1 MAIVHIINKSIVCA
15 AAVGMCESIAF
26 VTMYRKKDDKK
37 HYKDDIMGEERKGR
51 WQRMIHAEIAIGEI
65 QYEKSFRNLFPS
77 VIETCKKM
85 NTSNLAI
92 RFLLK
97 MEDASMTAVAGIL
110 NRMDEKCKG
119 QLLCGFAN
127 LYCQE
132 IQEALNTLL
141 QQDELGRNISIGEI
155 YMGKDSGGQ
164 LFLSGRNIKADY
176 SAIMKNNTVKQK
188 IGEYANQAVKKS
200 VFGGIGLLQKVASEG
215 AGIVAEI
222 AAEAAPDV
230 MEKTLISIMNNEE
243 NKYRLLQ
250 MAEQVLE
257 ERGICV
263 RLKNFVFVQEE
274 NFDLQEDTAG
284 KIVEERGSSE
294 RKIVLS
300 PELEEG
306 LLDAVAGYLK
316 SLVKE

>member
-1 MAIVHIINKSIVCA
+1 MKNALS
-15 AAVGMCESIAF
+15 
-26 VTMYRKKDDKK
+26 
-37 HYKDDIMGEERKGR
+37 
-51 WQRMIHAEIAIGEI
+51 
-65 QYEKSFRNLFPS
+65 
-77 VIETCKKM
+77 
-85 NTSNLAI
+85 
-92 RFLLK
+92 
-97 MEDASMTAVAGIL
+97 
-110 NRMDEKCKG
+110 
-119 QLLCGFAN
+119 
-127 LYCQE
+127 
-132 IQEALNTLL
+132 EALQSGDFKNLNDLVSQTVADAINEVGKEVGKYVPLNNTKNQQSSQGEPGPFQEQQTSPPPDMPIWQIRAQERERQRQLKL
-141 QQDELGRNISIGEI
+141 QQEWQKQQQRRQEQEQQRQEQAQRAPQVLRKN
-155 YMGKDSGGQ
+155 
-164 LFLSGRNIKADY
+164 LPAIK
-176 SAIMKNNTVKQK
+176 
-188 IGEYANQAVKKS
+188 VKKVGS
-200 VFGGIGLLQKVASEG
+200 VSNVLYQVFGGIGLLQKVASEG

>member
-1 MAIVHIINKSIVCA
+1 
-15 AAVGMCESIAF
+15 
-26 VTMYRKKDDKK
+26 
-37 HYKDDIMGEERKGR
+37 
-51 WQRMIHAEIAIGEI
+51 MIHAEIAIGEI
-65 QYEKSFRNLFPS
+65 QYEKSFRNLFPG

-85 NTSNLAI
+85 NTPNLAV

-97 MEDASMTAVAGIL
+97 MEDASMTAVDGIL

-119 QLLCGFAN
+119 QLLCSFAN

-132 IQEALNTLL
+132 IQEALNTHL
-141 QQDELGRNISIGEI
+141 QKDELGRNIGIGEI
-155 YMGKDSGGQ
+155 YMGQDAGGQ
-164 LFLSGRNIKADY
+164 IFLIGRNIKADY

-200 VFGGIGLLQKVASEG
+200 IFGGIGLLQRAASEG

-230 MEKTLISIMNNEE
+230 TEKTMIAIMNNEG
-243 NKYRLLQ
+243 NKNRLLQ

-257 ERGICV
+257 ERGIYV
-263 RLKNFVFVQEE
+263 KLKDFVFVQEE
-274 NFDLQEDTAG
+274 NFDLQEDAAG

-300 PELEEG
+300 PDLEEG
-306 LLDAVAGYLK
+306 LLDAVTGYLK